1 MKPSPPADASNDRET
16 LHWSRLALLV
26 WVLGALIRSFAQL
39 VYWPSVLQFADAI
52 RYARIGYWSGAFH
65 DNWAPAGYAVFL
77 RLLRFVSSSIGATI
91 ICQHALGLATA
102 VLLTSAARRAGA
114 RTPWQLLPGAVV
126 ALVGDYTFLEHL
138 LMPESLFL
146 FLAGA
151 GLFAAI
157 RALEGDGRRWGV
169 LSGVAFGLGALVR
182 SNALPLLAFL
192 ALSVLPVP
200 VSRRH
205 AATSAMAWGV
215 GCGAALVFVYAVVS
229 AAVGPYTGLG
239 NMTGWYLYGRTA
251 PFADCTRMA
260 VDDDSPDM
268 AALCE
273 ATPPEKRYGPYYYT
287 WEASGPGRTRWSA
300 VTGPDP
306 AYDRMVM
313 RFAVDAIRRQPL
325 DYLIAVLNDLVRIVA
340 PGYRANPGNGQFMAA
355 YSFGWRDDVTL
366 ENIQRAL
373 SQKYSGTEVRRN
385 KGGVFLMTAYQEATR
400 LPGAF
405 LVIVGGCAAVGLLRS
420 SGTRRGEVLL
430 VLLSGLCLLLIPVLL
445 VTWDF
450 RYTLPA
456 TPVLALAAVIGFAPP
471 SRKDADHPAFPRAT
485 GSGTG
490 LVDRR

>member
-1 MKPSPPADASNDRET
+1 MNPSPPVGPFADREAP
-16 LHWSRLALLV
+16 HWSRLAPLV
-26 WVLGALIRSFAQL
+26 WALGALIRIFAQV
-39 VYWPSVLQFADAI
+39 VYWPSVLQFADAV

-77 RLLRFVSSSIGATI
+77 SLLRFVSSDIGATI

-102 VLLTSAARRAGA
+102 VLLTSAARRAGVRA
-114 RTPWQLLPGAVV
+114 PWQLLPGAVV

-151 GLFAAI
+151 GFFAAI
-157 RALEGDGRRWGV
+157 CALEGDGRRWGV

-192 ALSVLPVP
+192 ALSVVP
-200 VSRRH
+200 VRVPRRH

-215 GCGAALVFVYAVVS
+215 GCGAALVLVYAIVS
-229 AAVGPYTGLG
+229 GAVGPYTGLG

-251 PFADCTRMA
+251 PFADCARMV
-260 VDDDSPDM
+260 VDDDSADM

-273 ATPPEKRYGPYYYT
+273 STPPDARYGPYHYT
-287 WEASGPGRTRWSA
+287 WDAGTPGRTRWSV

-306 AYDRMVM
+306 AYDRVVM
-313 RFAVDAIRRQPL
+313 RFAIDAIRRQPL
-325 DYLIAVLNDLVRIVA
+325 DYLIAVLNDLVRTVA
-340 PGYRANPGNGQFMAA
+340 PGYRANPGNGQFIAA

-366 ENIQRAL
+366 RNIQGAL
-373 SQKYSGTEVRRN
+373 GQKYSGTEVRRD
-385 KGGVFLMTAYQEATR
+385 KRGVILLTAYQEATR

-405 LVIVGGCAAVGLLRS
+405 LAIVGCCAVVGLVRS

-430 VLLSGLCLLLIPVLL
+430 VLLSGLCLLLVPVLL

-471 SRKDADHPAFPRAT
+471 SREDAALPADAHT
-485 GSGTG
+485 AA
-490 LVDRR
+490 